1 MMIKNCNTYVKK
13 YLVNSGT
20 DYVTDM
26 PLWIARQTKSLAV
39 ALRKSRLH
47 FKIETIESIAQNFG
61 IVDYIHETTPLIWYE
76 RGLWAD
82 RQNCV

>member
-1 MMIKNCNTYVKK
+1 M
-13 YLVNSGT
+13 
-20 DYVTDM
+20 
-26 PLWIARQTKSLAV
+26 
-39 ALRKSRLH
+39 SRLH

-82 RQNCV
+82 RQNCVKKIARIHEGSFIYIIDYAI